1 MPQNISL
8 SRQHKAAFFV
18 SIRAART
25 RTGLEAAIEAHVR
38 FLSADDRAD
47 ARKAL
52 VRRAGELSI
61 TQAKEMQ

>member
-25 RTGLEAAIEAHVR
+25 RTGLEAAIEAHAR
-38 FLSADDRAD
+38 FLSSDDRAD

-52 VRRAGELSI
+52 VRRTCELS
-61 TQAKEMQ
+61 TTRAKEMQ

>member
-1 MPQNISL
+1 MPSNITP

-25 RTGLEAAIEAHVR
+25 RTGLEDAIKEHVR
-38 FLSADDRAD
+38 FLSADDRTE

-52 VRRAGELSI
+52 VRRASELSI